1 MCEKKKQS
9 IILSSFILNLEI
21 IEHLEYLIKM
31 IKMIKV
37 IEIKLGNN

>member
-1 MCEKKKQS
+1 MKKTHC
-9 IILSSFILNLEI
+9 IIFSSFILNLEI
-21 IEHLEYLIKM
+21 IEHLEYLVKM